1 MKKHI
6 CTHCGEEFTGKKRKY
21 CNDKCRYE
29 YNKVRKR
36 KQYRLGNNIKSRS
49 CPICDKE
56 FEPNRK
62 GALTK
67 YCSQNCADEA
77 RRIRNR
83 ERWREANPEWDKDIN
98 KVCEWCGK
106 SYEVK
111 PKYASQSRFCS
122 SECQQTWYSRKVRG
136 HGPREEYIE
145 ERRKKSQE
153 RQVRLEKE
161 REQQLSNLK
170 CIECGGIFKGTSL
183 HQKLCS
189 TECGR
194 VRRNKQQRLCKD
206 KRINDDNNIDKDI
219 SLETLYKRDKGI
231 CYICGGKCDFGDHTQ
246 TNGYFTAGPNYP
258 SIDHI
263 IPIAR
268 GGMHA
273 WDNVKLAHHHCN
285 SMKSDILP
293 SELGLDIDIDDAYAL
308 AREISPHS
316 KEVKQLTKEGKLIN
330 IYKSTA
336 EAERQTGVKSKGI
349 QKCARGE
356 CKTYR
361 GFKWE
366 YV

>member
-1 MKKHI
+1 MRVCKI
-6 CTHCGEEFTGKKRKY
+6 CNKE
-21 CNDKCRYE
+21 YE
-29 YNKVRKR
+29 LNE
-36 KQYRLGNNIKSRS
+36 S
-49 CPICDKE
+49 
-56 FEPNRK
+56 
-62 GALTK
+62 GAGYK
-67 YCSQNCADEA
+67 YCSQGCADEA

-83 ERWREANPEWDKDIN
+83 ERWREANPEWDEGTD
-98 KVCEWCGK
+98 KVCEWCGQPYK
-106 SYEVK
+106 AL
-111 PKYASQSRFCS
+111 PQRASRSRFCS
-122 SECQQTWYSRKVRG
+122 KDCRQTWYDREIRG
-136 HGPREEYIE
+136 YRPMEEYLE
-145 ERRKKSQE
+145 ELELQKEE
-153 RQVRLEKE
+153 RQVKLEEE

-170 CIECGGIFKGTSL
+170 CIECGGVFKGTSL

-189 TECGR
+189 AECRR

-219 SLETLYKRDKGI
+219 SLETLYKRDRGI
-231 CYICGGKCDFGDHTQ
+231 CYICGGKCDFKDHTQ
-246 TNGYFTAGPNYP
+246 INGYFTAGPNYP

-293 SELGLDIDIDDAYAL
+293 SELGLDIDINDAYAL
-308 AREISPHS
+308 ARKVSPRS